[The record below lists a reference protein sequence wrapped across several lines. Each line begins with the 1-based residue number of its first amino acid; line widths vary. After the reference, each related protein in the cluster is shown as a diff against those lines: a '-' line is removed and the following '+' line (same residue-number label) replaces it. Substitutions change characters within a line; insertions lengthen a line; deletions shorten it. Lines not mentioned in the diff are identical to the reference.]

1 MEINLWELWGHMGLA
16 VKCVVVALSIQAIG
30 CVAVIVD
37 RVLLLTQSSKNARML
52 AQLIQPAM
60 EARNYQQVLANIAE
74 VPRNHLGQFLD
85 LGLRTFLTRMH
96 AGDGGPMSAE
106 VSRRA
111 LERKGD
117 AISRDLN
124 RGMNVL
130 ASTGSTAPF
139 VGLLGTVLGIIH
151 AFKLIA
157 ESGSGGIGTI
167 GGAIGESLIVTGYGL
182 VVAIPSVLVFN
193 WLSGRIATYEAGLLN
208 SGGELIDQLEIEVRT
223 AVQAQAQAAAVAVAP
238 QHAPA
243 APATHSER
251 PQERPGLPSRPVPR
265 PSPIVR

>member
-1 MEINLWELWGHMGLA
+1 MEINLWEIWGHMGFA
-16 VKCVVVALSIQAIG
+16 VKGVVIALTIQAIG
-30 CVAVIVD
+30 CVAVVVD
-37 RVLLLTQSSKNARML
+37 RVILLTQSAKRARQL
-52 AQLIQPAM
+52 AQLIAPAM
-60 EARNYQQVLANIAE
+60 QAKQYPQVLANISE
-74 VPRNHLGQFLD
+74 LPSNHLGQFLD
-85 LGLRTFLTRMH
+85 VGLRTFLTRMQ
-96 AGDGGPMSAE
+96 AGDTGPLAAE

-167 GGAIGESLIVTGYGL
+167 GSAIGEALIVTGYGL
-182 VVAIPSVLVFN
+182 VVAIPSVLIFN
-193 WLSGRIATYEAGLLN
+193 WLSGRIASYEAGLLN
-208 SGGELIDQLEIEVRT
+208 SGGELVDQLEIEART
-223 AVQAQAQAAAVAVAP
+223 LAQAATAQVAAQPAP
-238 QHAPA
+238 SHAPVAATPAA
-243 APATHSER
+243 APAHS
-251 PQERPGLPSRPVPR
+251 ERPGLPSRPIPR
-265 PSPIVR
+265 PFVR